1 MCDISREIKKIA
13 DHFGYEEQSNQLTE
27 ECAELIQAVN
37 KFRRAMGGNSIE
49 KRRIAIDNMIEEIAD
64 VEIMV
69 EQVKYLLQIPEEE
82 IQAMK
87 LYKINRIKEVIQEGK
102 RCERN

>member
-1 MCDISREIKKIA
+1 MR
-13 DHFGYEEQSNQLTE
+13 
-27 ECAELIQAVN
+27 
-37 KFRRAMGGNSIE
+37 GNSVE